1 MPKLA
6 LSQRRCMIADQF
18 WSERRFSQIYLTSL
32 VLIPPPT
39 MSGRRCVQVFF
50 LVALLGLTLVPFS
63 QARPGRGRKR
73 AFGVGMLGG
82 VLAGGLIGHA
92 VAKHQS
98 PAAAAA
104 PAPVAQVHHYYPAG
118 APAAPVQIVVQT
130 TPDPRKLTVIE
141 TGQPDASGCYKQ
153 TVREPNPANPKTYT
167 ETQHLICPTLTQA
180 QQPAPA
186 IAMPPSAAFV
196 PVMPQPSAVLP
207 APAAAPAPA
216 APHPVGWVAPVA
228 TNSSSVAHHPVIPA
242 YPVIPALPAHPSPNA
257 AAAVPAPAA
266 AIVHPPTYQVAQPNA
281 PVAAAAPA
289 PAPGQTPHVIVLSKK
304 TVYYPKKKSSAP
316 SLMIPQGILAILA
329 IFYSSKVFW
338 H

>member
-1 MPKLA
+1 
-6 LSQRRCMIADQF
+6 
-18 WSERRFSQIYLTSL
+18 
-32 VLIPPPT
+32 
-39 MSGRRCVQVFF
+39 MSGRRCIQALF

-98 PAAAAA
+98 PAAAAPA

-118 APAAPVQIVVQT
+118 APAARVQIVVQT

-141 TGQPDASGCYKQ
+141 TGQRDANGCYKQ

-167 ETQHLICPTLTQA
+167 ETEHLICPTLTQA
-180 QQPAPA
+180 HQPAPA

-207 APAAAPAPA
+207 VPVAAPA
-216 APHPVGWVAPVA
+216 PVGWVAPVA

-242 YPVIPALPAHPSPNA
+242 LPAHLSQNA

-266 AIVHPPTYQVAQPNA
+266 AIVHPPTHHVAQPNA
-281 PVAAAAPA
+281 PAAAPA
-289 PAPGQTPHVIVLSKK
+289 PAPAPSQTPHVIVLSKK